1 MYAEIFASRIKKA
14 RENTGFTQ
22 REVAKETGIIQS
34 TIAKYEIGALQP
46 DLEKLGTLALVYQ
59 CVSVVTGICCFRLF
73 SFNFSGQ
80 FNYTKSKEKCMNQIL
95 TFQV

>member
-46 DLEKLGTLALVYQ
+46 DLEKLGTLATSMGYPWIGYSERQAKKIRLNNPNKGLYK
-59 CVSVVTGICCFRLF
+59 RLF
-73 SFNFSGQ
+73 SN
-80 FNYTKSKEKCMNQIL
+80 NIKSR
-95 TFQV
+95 